1 MYINF
6 EGKDTDY
13 TFENIVYSW
22 YISTAYGDYRL
33 SMTFYGAY
41 DEEENENIESS
52 MSCTIEFNEVTES
65 RAHFIQVLK
74 DKIENDL
81 DEELTYFNETL
92 YNSAPELRAGLYI
105 DDYSSF
111 DSSLEIAKTF
121 LKHIYSTLGDTI
133 EQTNCELNNEILD
146 CIA

>member
-6 EGKDTDY
+6 EGKDNDAL
-13 TFENIVYSW
+13 FENIVYSW

-41 DEEENENIESS
+41 DEEGKEDIYSA

-133 EQTNCELNNEILD
+133 EQTNYQLNNGILD